1 MDEVLQDLFAYA
13 SLICGD
19 RGDALRELLGVL
31 RETGQS
37 RDTTTLLIPLARKLD
52 RGRADYTITILDNLL
67 RADQTRPLGDREP
80 QQIRALAWELKRRCL
95 TATLGCLTP
104 SIRQAFVL
112 CAVMGYS
119 RAEAAEILGISVS
132 ALGVRLSR
140 ANRRLDAT
148 LAVRCQHYDRAAP
161 CTCVGR
167 LGTALNVGFV
177 DAPPPAHD
185 VPAGAHDE
193 DGPIA
198 DARLIYQKLPRA
210 RLSAEEVAGLIVVAS
225 IARPPE
231 IEP

>member
-13 SLICGD
+13 FLICGD

-31 RETGQS
+31 RETGLS
-37 RDTTTLLIPLARKLD
+37 RDTTALLSPLTRKLD
-52 RGRADYTITILDNLL
+52 RGRAGYTITILDNLL

-119 RAEAAEILGISVS
+119 RAEAAEILDISAS

-140 ANRRLDAT
+140 ATGRLDAT

-161 CTCVGR
+161 CTCVDR
-167 LGTALNVGFV
+167 LGTAINVGFV
-177 DAPPPAHD
+177 DAPAHD
-185 VPAGAHDE
+185 DTPAGAHDD
-193 DGPIA
+193 DGPTP

-225 IARPPE
+225 LARPAE